1 MHRIAPLCTAPHR
14 TSPHHDPHHTTPY
27 HTTPSLGCVKL
38 GIPTYL
44 VYILIS
50 SIVPLIVMGMIWAVY
65 AARVTFAERLSKRQ
79 KEEMQQQH
87 IGYTMMITCGSSS
100 LFYILLQQIYFILKF
115 KIKFLFF
122 MSNHVLWPSLNSIQ
136 NQQGAGRHH
145 IHQRIPRH
153 PTIRSRLADGLSGP
167 I

>member
-1 MHRIAPLCTAPHR
+1 MNPSVGRALSYHATPCTAL
-14 TSPHHDPHHTTPY
+14 HHTATHPTAHPHTIPHIISHHTVPH

-100 LFYILLQQIYFILKF
+100 LFNILYSTIFFIL
-115 KIKFLFF
+115 
-122 MSNHVLWPSLNSIQ
+122 H
-136 NQQGAGRHH
+136 
-145 IHQRIPRH
+145 
-153 PTIRSRLADGLSGP
+153 
-167 I
+167 